1 MRKGRVILYADVMT
15 RSIKNAVAETERRRA
30 LQQKYNR
37 IHGITPQSIQKEI
50 KDNLDLSRNVAEENA
65 EKAAAE
71 AEQAD
76 SQQIAVLE
84 KQMLEAAAELEFEVA
99 AALRDR
105 IKKLKGE
112 NS

>member
-1 MRKGRVILYADVMT
+1 MYKR
-15 RSIKNAVAETERRRA
+15 
-30 LQQKYNR
+30 Q
-37 IHGITPQSIQKEI
+37 
-50 KDNLDLSRNVAEENA
+50 NLDLSRNVAEENA